1 MTASRASRL
10 APSALI
16 VARARMLTKFISVQ
30 VAVQAMGV
38 ASGILLVRAL
48 SQQEYAYFTIA
59 NSMLATISILADSG
73 VGIGLT
79 SIGGRVW
86 KDPYRFGQLI
96 TTALRLRRY
105 LAAGAIAVIAP
116 VLVWM
121 LAGNGAS
128 KAYTAVLAL
137 AVLAAFH
144 FQLLTGVLGVVPRMH
159 SEISRIQKLDFLI
172 AASRLLLL
180 CAAYF
185 IFLNAAAAVAVG
197 VIGVAAQY
205 FLLRRW
211 AADNIT
217 MNAPASEEDRFAMVG
232 IIKSQAPNAL
242 FYCLQGQLTVWL
254 ISIFGNTQ
262 NVAEIGALGRLG
274 VIFSVITALMSAVVL
289 PGFAR
294 TQSLRQLRRRYFQI
308 VGGFIIFGLMLVALA
323 ALFPDQVLWILGSK
337 YAHLKNELLLMMIL
351 SAASALVAAMWS
363 LNSTRAWINR
373 SWLNIPCVI
382 VAQIVLLSIL
392 NISTL
397 EGVLWFGILSLAP
410 TVILNAALTY
420 RGLAAHKEIA
430 HEN

>member
-1 MTASRASRL
+1 
-10 APSALI
+10 
-16 VARARMLTKFISVQ
+16 
-30 VAVQAMGV
+30 
-38 ASGILLVRAL
+38 
-48 SQQEYAYFTIA
+48 
-59 NSMLATISILADSG
+59 
-73 VGIGLT
+73 
-79 SIGGRVW
+79 
-86 KDPYRFGQLI
+86 
-96 TTALRLRRY
+96 
-105 LAAGAIAVIAP
+105 

-128 KAYTAVLAL
+128 KAYTAVIAL
-137 AVLAAFH
+137 TVLAAFH
-144 FQLLTGVLGVVPRMH
+144 FQLLIGVLGVVPRLH

-197 VIGVAAQY
+197 VVGMAAQY
-205 FLLRRW
+205 FLLKRW

-217 MNAPASEEDRFAMVG
+217 MNAPASDEDRSAMVG
-232 IIKSQAPNAL
+232 IIKSQAPNAI

-308 VGGFIIFGLMLVALA
+308 VGGFFIFGLMLVALA

-337 YAHLKNELLLMMIL
+337 YAHLKNELLLMMVL
-351 SAASALVAAMWS
+351 SAVSALVAAMWS

-382 VAQIVLLSIL
+382 LAQIVLLSIL

-420 RGLAAHKEIA
+420 RGLAAHKALHQGIE
-430 HEN
+430 

>member
-1 MTASRASRL
+1 
-10 APSALI
+10 
-16 VARARMLTKFISVQ
+16 MLTKFISVQ

-308 VGGFIIFGLMLVALA
+308 IGGFIIFGLMLVALA

>member
-1 MTASRASRL
+1 
-10 APSALI
+10 
-16 VARARMLTKFISVQ
+16 
-30 VAVQAMGV
+30 MGV

-96 TTALRLRRY
+96 NTALRLRRY
-105 LAAGAIAVIAP
+105 LAAGAIVVITP

-128 KAYTAVLAL
+128 KAYTAVIAL
-137 AVLAAFH
+137 TVLAAFH
-144 FQLLTGVLGVVPRMH
+144 FQLLTGVLGVVPRLH

-197 VIGVAAQY
+197 VVGVAAQY
-205 FLLRRW
+205 FLLKRW

-217 MNAPASEEDRFAMVG
+217 MNAPASDEDRSAMVG
-232 IIKSQAPNAL
+232 IIKSQAPNAI

-294 TQSLRQLRRRYFQI
+294 MQSLRQLQRRYFQI
-308 VGGFIIFGLMLVALA
+308 VGGFFIFGLMLVALA

-337 YAHLKNELLLMMIL
+337 YAHLKNELLLMMVL
-351 SAASALVAAMWS
+351 SAVSALVAAMWS

-382 VAQIVLLSIL
+382 LAQIVLLSIL

-410 TVILNAALTY
+410 TVILNAALTH
-420 RGLAAHKEIA
+420 RGLAAHKALHQGIV
-430 HEN
+430 